1 MASNIL
7 NFEVSTSQRELVDRY
22 NIYTKQLQQAN
33 IKNIPLDCSKRN
45 GFKIDDKSKSIKKKP
60 AKRILNKFKYWNDG
74 QDFSIVIT
82 DTSND
87 LDIEVLPSDY
97 VQSVDWD
104 DVDVESVELENN
116 GDNNVEHGN
125 SEINGDII
133 ALNGIDTEKIID
145 DSTIDDNNNK
155 NNDND
160 CEDGDKIK
168 ELEDTVVNVEQ
179 FSRSLYNFHYAKN
192 RSLYISFDSTGS
204 SDMRFLVGLFK
215 DFDVVND
222 TEYTHPFPSDI
233 RVSANLVDYRI
244 IQQYLD
250 APEFNMNLLKNTTYD
265 HVLNAI
271 ISYILLWDDD
281 SMKGY
286 MLKHPKHR
294 KFLVAVIEARE
305 NGYVYDYKG
314 VPYIKTPCKV
324 LRKYFEPM
332 CSMKHTFEWSNLID
346 YEFIRHLNHVYSLII
361 TDSFDFESI
370 KMLEADM
377 PIPYKLPNIDI
388 NLVRSMSNQ
397 MDAFKFI
404 SGQACCCK
412 TTIINKLTEMGWKK
426 FSRGDVGSFSG
437 KSSSPAAI
445 GNLHAALDFVLRRP
459 NVIGD
464 RGYIDNIIWSYI
476 MPKCKNVDNML
487 VYDMFSFFNAN
498 FNEPSIAQYISQ
510 KGLIFID
517 PYVKLNRERQM
528 KRCESGDA
536 HRARIYMYPIVQ
548 FMVYYTVAR
557 LFGWKVLCVPYDSD
571 RNFDNQ
577 RYNENIEIVRQYFG
591 HPAMDECIPLELT
604 RFDKPENNYEID
616 NYYPKAVGIFK

>member
-215 DFDVVND
+215 DFDVVKD
-222 TEYTHPFPSDI
+222 T
-233 RVSANLVDYRI
+233 RI
-244 IQQYLD
+244 IILGSLVECYSRVPRLS
-250 APEFNMNLLKNTTYD
+250 NTLSKNGCA
-265 HVLNAI
+265 NA
-271 ISYILLWDDD
+271 
-281 SMKGY
+281 
-286 MLKHPKHR
+286 
-294 KFLVAVIEARE
+294 KFHNFSGI
-305 NGYVYDYKG
+305 
-314 VPYIKTPCKV
+314 
-324 LRKYFEPM
+324 
-332 CSMKHTFEWSNLID
+332 LID
-346 YEFIRHLNHVYSLII
+346 IGEFTRQI
-361 TDSFDFESI
+361 
-370 KMLEADM
+370 
-377 PIPYKLPNIDI
+377 YKNV
-388 NLVRSMSNQ
+388 NLFQLFFQKCGR
-397 MDAFKFI
+397 
-404 SGQACCCK
+404 
-412 TTIINKLTEMGWKK
+412 
-426 FSRGDVGSFSG
+426 GSFVR
-437 KSSSPAAI
+437 
-445 GNLHAALDFVLRRP
+445 FVG
-459 NVIGD
+459 V
-464 RGYIDNIIWSYI
+464 
-476 MPKCKNVDNML
+476 
-487 VYDMFSFFNAN
+487 
-498 FNEPSIAQYISQ
+498 
-510 KGLIFID
+510 
-517 PYVKLNRERQM
+517 
-528 KRCESGDA
+528 
-536 HRARIYMYPIVQ
+536 RAG
-548 FMVYYTVAR
+548 VA
-557 LFGWKVLCVPYDSD
+557 
-571 RNFDNQ
+571 
-577 RYNENIEIVRQYFG
+577 
-591 HPAMDECIPLELT
+591 T
-604 RFDKPENNYEID
+604 
-616 NYYPKAVGIFK
+616 